1 MNATMEPVTEP
12 TQQAQPQ
19 PQQAPVQQQ
28 SPISYARPGAAGKRP
43 LSERVNV
50 RMLVFAGVI
59 LFLLGWPV
67 YTFLS
72 ETLTHGI
79 HNRGS
84 YLDVDLK
91 AMGQFDFDR
100 DGGTLKDVPP
110 QYQALDGKRVV
121 LEGEIY
127 DPTEAGA
134 ITSWQLV
141 YSIQKCCFGGPP
153 RVQERVFC
161 TAPAGKTFHG
171 GDGYNKVS
179 GILHVT
185 LKHTKMPD
193 GSVGPVEEVY
203 HLDVDSVEQS

>member
-153 RVQERVFC
+153 LVQERVFLQ
-161 TAPAGKTFHG
+161 APSDKRMARYDLSTLVNVTGT
-171 GDGYNKVS
+171 
-179 GILHVT
+179 LHVKLDRDST
-185 LKHTKMPD
+185 GTVT
-193 GSVGPVEEVY
+193 SVYTMVP
-203 HLDVDSVEQS
+203 DSVTPVS